1 MITSITASVFIGALL
16 WMDREYALQIQ
27 ISRPVVISAI
37 LGLVMGNIQLALIV
51 GVSLEIIGLYAPPV
65 GGYLPYDENFCTVV
79 ALPVAY
85 VASQAME
92 NLAASGF
99 ALVLCLPS
107 LIIGRE
113 MGSYIMNSN
122 ENIPDRLGDDWLKNI
137 DSVMIKSMVGVYI
150 KVLVIVSVCVSVFSA
165 IAWFIIPVLP
175 DKVIKV
181 FSYMPAVSVMIGLAG
196 LVTGKR
202 MHSRYSWVGAFILG
216 ISAAALW
223 KWAS

>member
-79 ALPVAY
+79 ALPVAC
-85 VASQAME
+85 VASQTME
-92 NLAASGF
+92 NLPAAGF
-99 ALVLCLPS
+99 ALVLCIPS

-122 ENIPDRLGDDWLKNI
+122 ENIPDRLGDDWLKKI
-137 DSVMIKSMVGVYI
+137 DSVMIKSLAGVYI
-150 KVLVIVSVCVSVFSA
+150 KVLVITAVCVSVFSA
-165 IAWFIIPVLP
+165 IAWFIVPVLP
-175 DKVIKV
+175 EKVMKV

-196 LVTGKR
+196 LVSGKR

>member
-16 WMDREYALQIQ
+16 WMDREYALQMQ

-37 LGLVMGNIQLALIV
+37 LGLILGNIQVALII

-85 VASQAME
+85 VASQTME
-92 NLAASGF
+92 NLPAAGF
-99 ALVLCLPS
+99 ALVLCVPS

-113 MGSYIMNSN
+113 MDAYIMKTN
-122 ENIPDRLGDDWLKNI
+122 EDIPDRLGDDWLKKI
-137 DSVMIKSMVGVYI
+137 DSVMIKSLAGVYI
-150 KVLVIVSVCVSVFSA
+150 KMLVITAVCVSVFSL
-165 IAWFIIPVLP
+165 ITWFIIPVLP
-175 DKVIKV
+175 QKAMKV

-202 MHSRYSWVGAFILG
+202 MHSRYSWAGAFILG
-216 ISAAALW
+216 VSAAVLW